1 MSDRQDI
8 NAIFDRIIKRDF
20 TDEDIQTL
28 RQSIV
33 ASVAIGGNADG
44 AAIVTGDDN
53 IIGDNNTV
61 QICNENINLAGSN
74 IKFGDTIYQGAGAEM
89 IRAILRKELANK
101 TVIDTTFSR
110 LFGKSESSE
119 VDWDWG
125 IKLLQQKQLPE
136 ICKRLTD
143 TLGFN
148 RILMDVSIE
157 ERQNWVNRSPLA
169 ADRTL
174 QIDGR
179 DYGTLDANKMLIE
192 TFGRDDIKGK
202 LLILGAPGAGK
213 TTALLS
219 LAEQLVEGAI
229 SHQGTVIPVIFE
241 LSTWRND
248 NQSIQDWLIEQ
259 LYDLHGGNRK
269 AKLYEQWLERQVLL
283 PLLDGLDEL
292 GLERQKKC
300 TEKLNEFAEHYP
312 QLVVCC
318 RVKEFEAV
326 DIKLR
331 NLRGAVCLQSL
342 SDSQI
347 QHYFDSLQRPDLWRA
362 IQATPY
368 LQAMLEPT
376 TEGDPGLLRVPLFVK
391 LVADV
396 YDAQQPISGKADLLD
411 KYIDQQLSFDKREI
425 DRRKELNEYKWAYQT
440 VKQEPDWK
448 KTRSNLSWL
457 ARNLQTDNKVEFLI
471 EHMQPSSIE
480 PIWIEPLRLQQ
491 RYHLIFGIIFM
502 LINGLIGGLISGIN
516 IGLIIVLMIGLMI
529 GLISGLIFGRMM
541 IVLIA
546 ILNIGR
552 MIGMNI
558 GLMNIRLIIDPMI
571 STIMMIGLMI
581 GLISGLIFGWIDTLS
596 KIETV
601 EAFKLSISNS
611 ARQRLIVN
619 LRSGLISRPIS
630 MLIRCSIMGLIMG
643 LIIGLII
650 AVISGQIISLMF
662 GMISGLMFGMLMFCL
677 IISLYIG
684 LNILPQIFRLINGLR
699 QELKLRSY
707 PNQGV
712 WKSMH
717 NQILITTIFFIA
729 IILLCIPLFLLQY
742 WQIELFIA
750 LFFGFAVGGGKA
762 CLQHLSLRIV
772 LWQSGLP
779 WNFARFLNY
788 CVERRLLLRVGG
800 SYRFL
805 HRELLDHFA
814 QSSR

>member
-1 MSDRQDI
+1 M
-8 NAIFDRIIKRDF
+8 
-20 TDEDIQTL
+20 
-28 RQSIV
+28 
-33 ASVAIGGNADG
+33 
-44 AAIVTGDDN
+44 
-53 IIGDNNTV
+53 
-61 QICNENINLAGSN
+61 
-74 IKFGDTIYQGAGAEM
+74 
-89 IRAILRKELANK
+89 
-101 TVIDTTFSR
+101 
-110 LFGKSESSE
+110 
-119 VDWDWG
+119 
-125 IKLLQQKQLPE
+125 KLLKQKQLPE
-136 ICKRLTD
+136 IRKRLTD
-143 TLGFN
+143 TLGRD
-148 RILMDVSIE
+148 RILMNVSIE
-157 ERQNWVNRSPLA
+157 EQQNWVNRSPLA

-174 QIDGR
+174 QVDGK
-179 DYGTLDANKMLIE
+179 DCGTLDANKMLIE
-192 TFGRDDIKGK
+192 TFGRDDIEGK

-219 LAEQLVEGAI
+219 LAEQLVYGAI
-229 SHQGTVIPVIFE
+229 SQPRTVIPVIFE
-241 LSTWRND
+241 LSTWQND
-248 NQSIQDWLIEQ
+248 NQSIQAWLIDQ

-269 AKLYEQWLERQVLL
+269 SKLYEQWLERQVLL

-347 QHYFDSLQRPDLWRA
+347 QHYLDTLKRPELWGA
-362 IQATPY
+362 IQTTPS

-396 YDAQQPISGKADLLD
+396 YDPQQPISSKADLLD
-411 KYIDQQLSFDKREI
+411 KYIDRQLSFDKREI
-425 DRRKELNEYKWAYQT
+425 DRRKELNEYPWAYKT

-448 KTRSNLSWL
+448 KTCYTLNWM

-471 EHMQPSSIE
+471 EHMQPSSID
-480 PIWIEPLRLQQ
+480 PIWMEPLRLQQ
-491 RYHLIFGIIFM
+491 RYHLIFGIIF
-502 LINGLIGGLISGIN
+502 LLIGGLISGLISGLN
-516 IGLIIVLMIGLMI
+516 IGLITVLMIGLIIGLMI
-529 GLISGLIFGRMM
+529 GLIFKPMMIVRMM
-541 IVLIA
+541 IVLIP
-546 ILNIGR
+546 ILKIGQ
-552 MIGMNI
+552 MIGLNI
-558 GLMNIRLIIDPMI
+558 GLMNTRLISDPMI
-571 STIMMIGLMI
+571 STIMIIGLTI
-581 GLISGLIFGWIDTLS
+581 GLISGSIFGWINILL
-596 KIETV
+596 KIEPV
-601 EAFKLSISNS
+601 EAFQISISIS
-611 ARQRLIVN
+611 ERQELLAS

-643 LIIGLII
+643 LIIGLIS
-650 AVISGQIISLMF
+650 AVTSGQIIILMF
-662 GMISGLMFGMLMFCL
+662 GLMFGLLMFAL

-684 LNILPQIFRLINGLR
+684 LNTVPQIFRIINGLR

-707 PNQGV
+707 PNQGI
-712 WKSMH
+712 WKSLH
-717 NQILITTIFFIA
+717 NQILITTIFLIP
-729 IILLCIPLFLLQY
+729 IILLLIPFFLLQY
-742 WQIELFIA
+742 WQIGLFIA

-788 CVERRLLLRVGG
+788 CIERRLLLRVGG

-814 QSSR
+814 QSNHLR